1 MGICCSRK
9 ECVIFEN
16 NILNVNNKNI
26 NDSLDDS
33 IIEVFSNN
41 NKIILKEDIEIE
53 NNKKNSN
60 SKIIQG
66 PIFRLLLKKNLIKND
81 SPKDEMNDFRNII
94 KI

>member
-26 NDSLDDS
+26 NDSLDDT

-53 NNKKNSN
+53 NNKENSH

-81 SPKDEMNDFRNII
+81 SPKDEMNGSTNII